1 MKKILIVLIAIMTV
15 SLSGCSFKEK
25 ALDRLA
31 DFLIEAY
38 EHELDEK
45 TKNHEVI
52 AGRDT
57 VVVWK
62 NHYQILK
69 GYTLDGVREED
80 LWITVE
86 DADGMI
92 LDDLIEHDSKGGCF
106 YVISEEG
113 YAVIDK
119 NSYCRMYITVPKE
132 DFEQG
137 YKENPDGT
145 TTDYT
150 GYIESKYIEYLDSY
164 EEFSEKE
171 RKYFDKLKNK

>member
-1 MKKILIVLIAIMTV
+1 MKKMLIVLIAIMTV

-25 ALDRLA
+25 ASDMVA
-31 DFLIEAY
+31 DFLIDAHER
-38 EHELDEK
+38 ELDEK
-45 TKNHEVI
+45 IKNHEVI
-52 AGRDT
+52 EGRDT
-57 VVVWK
+57 VFVWQK
-62 NHYQILK
+62 HYQILK

-92 LDDLIEHDSKGGCF
+92 LDDLIEYDSKSKCF

-119 NSYCRMYITVPKE
+119 NDYCRVYLTVPE
-132 DFEQG
+132 EEQD
-137 YKENPDGT
+137 K
-145 TTDYT
+145 
-150 GYIESKYIEYLDSY
+150 IESKYIEYLDSY

-171 RKYFDKLKNK
+171 RKYFEKMQKK